1 MSAEIQALSNA
12 EDELHLT
19 RAAWKEMNGLGF
31 DLASTDAEVKQVP
44 GIVIIDAK
52 AIYDTLN
59 SQNQPLQLAE
69 KRTALE
75 LLAYLRNTERN
86 GTETRWVHGAAN
98 LADGMTKLGAAQM
111 LWEFMSTS
119 TWSLVHDEE
128 QKSGKKRK
136 AIGLD
141 KLANQSMFVQ
151 LAWEKLLQMH
161 PEFKG
166 DSSDDDE

>member
-1 MSAEIQALSNA
+1 MSG
-12 EDELHLT
+12 
-19 RAAWKEMNGLGF
+19 WGF
-31 DLASTDAEVKQVP
+31 DLGNSDKDISEVP

-86 GTETRWVHGAAN
+86 GTETRWVHGEAN
-98 LADGMTKLGAAQM
+98 LGDGMTKLGAAQM
-111 LWEFMSTS
+111 LWEFMLTS
-119 TWSLVHDEE
+119 TWSLVFDPE

-141 KLANQSMFVQ
+141 KLANKESDFVVK
-151 LAWEKLLQMH
+151 AWEKLLMMWPAFDDRDQ
-161 PEFKG
+161 
-166 DSSDDDE
+166 SSEED